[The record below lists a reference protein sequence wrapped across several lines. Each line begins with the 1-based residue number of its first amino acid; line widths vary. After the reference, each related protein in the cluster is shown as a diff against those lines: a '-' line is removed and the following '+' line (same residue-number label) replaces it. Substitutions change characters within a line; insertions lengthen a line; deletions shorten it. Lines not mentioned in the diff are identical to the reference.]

1 MGAKVILTDSG
12 GMQKEAFFHGVPCIT
27 LRDETEWVETVEMGW
42 NQIVGADEQA
52 ILTAWQQS
60 KQAKSETVAPYGD
73 GTATTQIVKWLS
85 H

>member
-1 MGAKVILTDSG
+1 
-12 GMQKEAFFHGVPCIT
+12 
-27 LRDETEWVETVEMGW
+27 MGW